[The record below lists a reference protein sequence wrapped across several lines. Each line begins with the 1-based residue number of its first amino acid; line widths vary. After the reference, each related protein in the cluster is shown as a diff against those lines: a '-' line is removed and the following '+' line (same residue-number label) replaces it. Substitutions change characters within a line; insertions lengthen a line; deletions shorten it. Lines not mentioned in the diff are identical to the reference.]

1 VSELDDS
8 FALLIGRQP
17 SDKQRQNLYRVR
29 DALKL
34 KSNDAVWLLMMA
46 LEHYETLYSRH
57 PALIA
62 EAARDVTK
70 DVRETALAQ
79 VRGAAAD
86 TTKALAQAVAEA
98 ATASAKKAAGAQRW
112 KWMAACFLAATAC
125 LSMMGWWAY
134 GQGRRAGFAIGYEAA
149 RTRYESAAAMGS
161 WANTPEGQL
170 AYQLAKAGSLR
181 ELATCSGHGWF
192 ERDGACYAGSKTR
205 GWRLPTDVGR

>member
-1 VSELDDS
+1 MSELDDS

-70 DVRETALAQ
+70 EVRETALAQ

-98 ATASAKKAAGAQRW
+98 ATASAKKAAGAQRL
-112 KWMAACFLAATAC
+112 KWMVGCCLVATAC
-125 LSMMGWWAY
+125 LSTIGWGAH
-134 GQGRRAGFAIGYEAA
+134 GQGRRAGYAIGYEAA
-149 RTRYESAAAMGS
+149 RNRYENAAAAAS

-192 ERDGACYAGSKTR
+192 ERYGACYAGARTR
-205 GWRLPTDVGR
+205 GWRLPTDVSH